1 MEKVK
6 VTSNYVYETME
17 RINNIKEFM
26 LTNQKDLDLL
36 TVEQTIKWSAMFR
49 IILEMQNN
57 KDILF
62 YITDDLRKLKNC
74 VEVKDE

>member
-36 TVEQTIKWSAMFR
+36 TTEQTIKWSVMFR
-49 IILEMQNN
+49 VILEMQNN

-62 YITDDLRKLKNC
+62 YITDDLRKLKN
-74 VEVKDE
+74 KD

>member
-36 TVEQTIKWSAMFR
+36 TAEQTIKWCAMFR
-49 IILEMQNN
+49 VILEMQNN

-62 YITDDLRKLKNC
+62 YITDDLRKLKNT
-74 VEVKDE
+74 D